1 MRTAV
6 RLLVASALLAPVACG
21 NGGDDG
27 THVVALLRAVPTGN
41 NAPILDELA
50 DAGFVQGEN
59 LSLLP
64 DDPEGTAYPTEEEA
78 RDAVRAWVEEGVDL
92 IFAFS
97 STGAA
102 VAEEHAPGVP
112 VIFLVNDPRA
122 VGLVE
127 HESAPEGHL
136 TGVTFRAPADRTLDL
151 ARRAVPDLTTVG
163 LLSPGSDPAARPHR
177 EAVTAAAAELGIE
190 VVSQAFAGET
200 DVASAVG
207 MLAEAGV
214 DAVVVVNAPTAV
226 RVAPAI
232 VAAASERGLPLV
244 ANTALVEGAVVVLEP
259 DTDALLAQMGRQG
272 ARILDGAAVEDVPV
286 EDPVRYRVVLD
297 AGQASELGL
306 PELSPAL
313 LRQADEVLR

>member
-6 RLLVASALLAPVACG
+6 RLVVASALLVPAACG
-21 NGGDDG
+21 NGVDDS
-27 THVVALLRAVPTGN
+27 THVVAFLRAVPTGN

-50 DAGFVQGEN
+50 DAGLVEGEN

-64 DDPEGTAYPTEEEA
+64 DDSERTTYPTEEEA

-112 VIFLVNDPRA
+112 VVFLVNDPRA

-136 TGVTFRAPADRTLDL
+136 TGVTFRVPADRTLDL
-151 ARRAVPDLTTVG
+151 ARRAVPGLTTVG

-177 EAVTAAAAELGIE
+177 EVLTAVAAELGIE
-190 VVSQAFAGET
+190 VVSQAFAGKA

-207 MLAEAGV
+207 TLAEAGV

-226 RVAPAI
+226 RVARQI
-232 VAAASERGLPLV
+232 VAAATERGLPVV
-244 ANTALVEGAVVVLEP
+244 ANTAFVEGAVVVLEP
-259 DTDALLAQMGRQG
+259 ETDALLAQLGRQA
-272 ARILDGAAVEDVPV
+272 ARVLDGAAVEDVPV
-286 EDPVRYRVVLD
+286 EDPARYRVVLD
-297 AGQASELGL
+297 AGKASELGL
-306 PELSPAL
+306 PELPPAL
-313 LRQADEVLR
+313 IRQADEVLR